1 MRRDDTLF
9 LEMLLA
15 ARDVRQL
22 SEGVTVERFQESL
35 RDRYAISKALE
46 MIGES
51 AAKISDVGRAA
62 QPEIPW
68 RLIVGLRHRLVHDY
82 RTLDLVRLW
91 RIVEEDVPPLIEAL
105 ERIVPPEPS

>member
-22 SEGVTVERFQESL
+22 SGGVTAERFHESL
-35 RDRYAISKALE
+35 RDQYAISKALE

-51 AAKISDVGRAA
+51 AARISEVGRAGH
-62 QPEIPW
+62 PEIPW

-82 RTLDLVRLW
+82 RKLDLGRLW
-91 RIVEEDVPPLIEAL
+91 RIVEEDVPPLIDAL
-105 ERIVPPEPS
+105 ERIVPPDPS